1 MNPESKKKIDDI
13 VGINL
18 LTEKI
23 IGCAFKVCN
32 SLGAGFLEKVYENAL
47 AHELEKSGLHVIQQQ
62 NLTVWYDGIVVGD
75 FAADLVVDEQILVEL
90 KSLKALN
97 DSHMAQCINYLKATK
112 LKICLLINFG
122 NSKMEFKRI
131 IN

>member
-1 MNPESKKKIDDI
+1 MNADI
-13 VGINL
+13 MGRIGDLDALNH

-23 IGCAFKVCN
+23 IGCSFKVCN
-32 SLGAGFLEKVYENAL
+32 SLGSGFLEKVYENAL
-47 AHELEKSGLHVIQQQ
+47 AHELGKSGLLVIQQQ
-62 NLTVWYDGIVVGD
+62 SLTVWYDGIVVGD
-75 FAADLVVDEQILVEL
+75 FIADLVVEGQILIEL

-97 DSHMAQCINYLKATK
+97 DSHVAQCINYLKATK

-122 NSKMEFKRI
+122 NSKLEYKRI

>member
-1 MNPESKKKIDDI
+1 MDIKTQKVIDDL
-13 VGINL
+13 NTMNQ

-23 IGCAFKVCN
+23 IGCGFKVSN
-32 SLGAGFLEKVYENAL
+32 SLGGGFLEKVYENAL
-47 AHELEKSGLHVIQQQ
+47 AHELEKSGLSVVKQQS
-62 NLTVWYDGIVVGD
+62 LTVWYDGIVVGD
-75 FAADLVVDEQILVEL
+75 FVVDLLVEDQILIEL

-97 DSHMAQCINYLKATK
+97 DSHVAQCINYLRATK